1 MKIQDYNQQIHTCA
15 DLISQT
21 YMLTF
26 KLPICILRPN
36 NIYGESQYVEKIIP
50 AIINSISYKKILKIH
65 LKVKTIRRFLHVDV
79 LSAAIELLIKIS
91 KSVDIY
97 NITGK
102 FKIQIYELV
111 KLCFNLSKSK
121 MSKLCKFVKDRP
133 FNDYD
138 YKINDKKIKRLG
150 WKENKNF
157 KIEIKKLLEKSILRC
172 INIAFDSV

>member
-1 MKIQDYNQQIHTCA
+1 M
-15 DLISQT
+15 
-21 YMLTF
+21 
-26 KLPICILRPN
+26 
-36 NIYGESQYVEKIIP
+36 
-50 AIINSISYKKILKIH
+50 
-65 LKVKTIRRFLHVDV
+65 
-79 LSAAIELLIKIS
+79 SAAIELLIKRS
-91 KSVDIY
+91 KSGEIY
-97 NITGK
+97 NIGGK

-157 KIEIKKLLEKSILRC
+157 KIEIKKLLEKKSILR
-172 INIAFDSV
+172 